1 MGILLTSV
9 VISRTYLAP
18 DKECEN
24 AVIAAIK
31 DGYRLIDTAVAYA
44 NQKAVGN
51 AIKKCIDEGIVKREE
66 LFITTKLWLTEWKPE
81 DVEKS
86 VKICLEELQ
95 LDYIDLFLVHQSVL
109 MNLPKDLDEKRRK
122 GYFFDRPLIPED
134 DPKYRL
140 GYNIDNL
147 KQTWGKMEELCRAG
161 LLHSIGVSNFSAKR
175 VNDVLSFCSIKPAV
189 NQIELHPYLQQWET
203 KETLAKNDIYLMAYF
218 PLGGAAHVRAGD
230 VAGPMDDPV
239 IKRIAE
245 NHHKTPAQIM
255 IRWAVQRGTICI
267 PKSVHEERI
276 KENCNIFDF
285 ELSEEEMS
293 EMKALDKR
301 FRFVRIDA
309 LVPSPQTW
317 RDIWDG
323 EYVDNYRCLF

>member
-1 MGILLTSV
+1 M
-9 VISRTYLAP
+9 
-18 DKECEN
+18 
-24 AVIAAIK
+24 
-31 DGYRLIDTAVAYA
+31 
-44 NQKAVGN
+44 
-51 AIKKCIDEGIVKREE
+51 
-66 LFITTKLWLTEWKPE
+66 
-81 DVEKS
+81 
-86 VKICLEELQ
+86 
-95 LDYIDLFLVHQSVL
+95 
-109 MNLPKDLDEKRRK
+109 
-122 GYFFDRPLIPED
+122 
-134 DPKYRL
+134 
-140 GYNIDNL
+140 
-147 KQTWGKMEELCRAG
+147 
-161 LLHSIGVSNFSAKR
+161 
-175 VNDVLSFCSIKPAV
+175 
-189 NQIELHPYLQQWET
+189 
-203 KETLAKNDIYLMAYF
+203 
-218 PLGGAAHVRAGD
+218 
-230 VAGPMDDPV
+230 

>member
-1 MGILLTSV
+1 M
-9 VISRTYLAP
+9 
-18 DKECEN
+18 
-24 AVIAAIK
+24 
-31 DGYRLIDTAVAYA
+31 
-44 NQKAVGN
+44 NQKAVG
-51 AIKKCIDEGIVKREE
+51 AGIKKCIDEGIVKREDI
-66 LFITTKLWLTEWKPE
+66 FITTKLWLTEWKPE
-81 DVEKS
+81 DVEMT
-86 VKICLEELQ
+86 VKVCLQELQ
-95 LDYIDLFLVHQSVL
+95 VDYIDLFLIHHTPF
-109 MNLPKDLDEKRRK
+109 MNLPKELDEKRRH
-122 GYFFDRPLIPED
+122 GYFFDRPKVPED

-140 GYNIDNL
+140 GYRIENV
-147 KQTWGKMEELCRAG
+147 KQTWGKMEELYRSG
-161 LLHSIGVSNFSAKR
+161 VLHSIGISNFSKKR
-175 VNDVLSFCSIKPAV
+175 IRDVLSFCTVKPAV
-189 NQIELHPYLQQWET
+189 NQIELHPYLQQWDT
-203 KETLAKNDIYLMAYF
+203 KELCDENGIYLTAFF
-218 PLGGAAHVRAGD
+218 PLGGAVGARGINIP
-230 VAGPMDDPV
+230 GPMDDPV

-301 FRFVRIDA
+301 VRFVRIDA

-323 EYVDNYRCLF
+323 EYIGD

>member
-1 MGILLTSV
+1 MIT
-9 VISRTYLAP
+9 
-18 DKECEN
+18 
-24 AVIAAIK
+24 AIK
-31 DGYRLIDTAVAYA
+31 AGYRLIDTAVGYM
-44 NQKAVGN
+44 NQKAVG
-51 AIKKCIDEGIVKREE
+51 AGIKKCIDEGIVKREDI
-66 LFITTKLWLTEWKPE
+66 FITTKLWLTEWKPE
-81 DVEKS
+81 DVEKT
-86 VKICLEELQ
+86 VKLSLEQLQ
-95 LDYIDLFLVHQSVL
+95 VDYIDLLLIHQSVF
-109 MNLPKDLDEKRRK
+109 MTLPKALDEKRRQ
-122 GYFFDRPLIPED
+122 GYFFDRPKITDD

-147 KQTWGKMEELCRAG
+147 KQTWGSMEEVCRAG
-161 LLHSIGVSNFSAKR
+161 LVHSIGVSNFSAKR
-175 VNDVLSFCSIKPAV
+175 VNDLLSFCSIKPAV

-203 KETLAKNDIYLMAYF
+203 KEALAKNDIYLMAYF

-245 NHHKTPAQIM
+245 NHHKSPAQIM

>member
-1 MGILLTSV
+1 M
-9 VISRTYLAP
+9 ISCFLSTP
-18 DKECEN
+18 EECEQ

-31 DGYRLIDTAVAYA
+31 AGYRLIDTAVAYD
-44 NQKAVGN
+44 NQKAVG
-51 AIKKCIDEGIVKREE
+51 AGIKKCINEGIVKREDI
-66 LFITTKLWLTEWKPE
+66 FITTKVWLTEWKPE
-81 DVEKS
+81 DVEKT
-86 VKICLEELQ
+86 VKLSLEQLQ
-95 LDYIDLFLVHQSVL
+95 VDYIDLLLIHQSVF
-109 MNLPKDLDEKRRK
+109 MTLPKELDEKRRQ
-122 GYFFDRPLIPED
+122 GYFFDRPKITDD

-147 KQTWGKMEELCRAG
+147 KQTWGAMEEVCRAG
-161 LLHSIGVSNFSAKR
+161 LVHSIGVSNFSAKR
-175 VNDVLSFCSIKPAV
+175 VNDLLSFCSIKPAV

-203 KETLAKNDIYLMAYF
+203 KEALAKNDIYLMAYF
-218 PLGGAAHVRAGD
+218 PLGGNPNARSLQV
-230 VAGPMDDPV
+230 VGPMEDPV